1 MTRFHNQQSH
11 HVSVAMETKMAQ
23 CVFFIVTLCMSRA
36 YYHTETICV
45 LYALSHG
52 DSAESKSYILNSC
65 SVLSSLF
72 DKGSFLESTYSH
84 TLHFSYKSYKLKKQ
98 SRRPVF
104 VDGLPS
110 EVILETV
117 WAIED

>member
-1 MTRFHNQQSH
+1 
-11 HVSVAMETKMAQ
+11 MAQ

-72 DKGSFLESTYSH
+72 LLVNLQAYY
-84 TLHFSYKSYKLKKQ
+84 LFS
-98 SRRPVF
+98 
-104 VDGLPS
+104 S
-110 EVILETV
+110 ELAGV
-117 WAIED
+117 